1 MSIINQEGTIE
12 SVQNSQIVLYSSNT
26 FSDFDYSIVSTVLFG
41 NPDLTYTIFSNSASS
56 EIQFGTLQLNQF
68 VYPNSVES
76 TLAFEIEES
85 ILKYP
90 QTIFL
95 EARVGIFDRLGLEEF
110 ETLEDYSSNTIQ
122 EIIDQYERGIESTL
136 QLSQDHEVRA
146 VIRPNSIESTSAVEN
161 VQLNFIID
169 FDSINPTIQFGGF
182 TQLNMEID
190 PVPLSAIES
199 TVVIPEPNVI
209 PLIRPLGLAS
219 TANFDTPS
227 FIDNIHRLLVF
238 KDDNISKVG
247 ENDAVVIAGGIR
259 INPGSTVS
267 SSASAGQADL
277 PESPVGFMLV
287 NINGTDYK
295 IPYYN
300 T

>member
-1 MSIINQEGTIE
+1 MSTINQEVTIE
-12 SVQNSQIVLYSSNT
+12 SVQNSQISLYASNT
-26 FSDFDYSIVSTVLFG
+26 FADFDYSIVSTVAFG
-41 NPDLTYTIFSNSASS
+41 DPDLTYTILPNSVSS
-56 EIQFGTLQLNQF
+56 EIQFETLQLNQF

-95 EARVGIFDRLGLEEF
+95 EARVGIFERLGLEEF

-122 EIIDQYERGIESTL
+122 EIIDEYERGIESTL
-136 QLSQDHEVRA
+136 QLGQDHVVRSL
-146 VIRPNSIESTSAVEN
+146 IRPETIEATSAVEN

-169 FDSINPTIQFGGF
+169 FDSINPTVQFGGF

-190 PVPLSAIES
+190 PVPLPPIES
-199 TVVIPEPNVI
+199 TVIIPDPRVIPI
-209 PLIRPLGLAS
+209 IAPLGLAS

-227 FIDNIHRLLVF
+227 FIDNIHRILVF

-247 ENDAVVIAGGIR
+247 ENDATVIAGGIR
-259 INPGSTVS
+259 INPSGFVS
-267 SSASAGQADL
+267 NTASSGEAQL
-277 PESPVGFMLV
+277 PEAPVGFLSI
-287 NINGTDYK
+287 NIGGVDYK
-295 IPYYN
+295 IPYYHS
-300 T
+300 